1 MNALDQAFIAAGWT
15 QIGNDVWEHKLETP
29 LPYGVV
35 QRVQIYRVA
44 GRVRGA
50 NLYVG
55 DDQVFPFDSRRTVTA
70 IKEFLAGVR
79 YEVVTYNGRYPNG
92 PGMPFGPSSVTV
104 MPTRQSAN
112 KLFRKVNRDR
122 AATVR
127 KVGGNA

>member
-1 MNALDQAFIAAGWT
+1 MNTLDTAFIAAGWT
-15 QIGNDVWEHKLETP
+15 QIGNDVWERKLETP

-35 QRVQIYRVA
+35 QRVQVYRVN

-50 NLYVG
+50 SLFVG
-55 DDQVFPFDSRRTVTA
+55 DGQVFPFDSRRTVTA

-79 YEVVTYNGRYPNG
+79 YEVVTYNGRYPT
-92 PGMPFGPSSVTV
+92 GMGKPFGPLSITV
-104 MPTRQSAN
+104 MPTQQSAN